1 MSKPGFRQTRII
13 SGREARRMGE
23 REATR
28 EQRQRDI
35 DRFWAL
41 SPEERARRIA
51 DNEAFQRIQKN
62 GITLEDL
69 KRAEDEAYHKG
80 VRNGIE
86 STMKTCYAAVC
97 LAMHE
102 LHGFGR
108 KRCARVLNRVD
119 ETIQMALTSQDAI
132 DEVYDTM
139 KLKIDFRETIP
150 GERVQEA

>member
-1 MSKPGFRQTRII
+1 MSRAGFRQTRII

-23 REATR
+23 RERNR
-28 EQRQRDI
+28 EQRQQDI

-80 VRNGIE
+80 VTNGIE
-86 STMKTCYAAVC
+86 STMKTCYAAIC

-108 KRCARVLNRVD
+108 LRCRRLLNRVD
-119 ETIQMALTSQDAI
+119 ETLTMTLTSQDAI
-132 DEVYDTM
+132 DEVYQTM
-139 KLKIDFRETIP
+139 KLKIDFREQMP
-150 GERVQEA
+150 GERVQDV

>member
-13 SGREARRMGE
+13 SGREARRLGK

-41 SPEERARRIA
+41 SPEERAQRIA
-51 DNEAFQRIQKN
+51 DNEAFQRIYKN
-62 GITLEDL
+62 GITLEDM
-69 KRAEDEAYHKG
+69 KQAEDEAYKNG

-86 STMKTCYAAVC
+86 STMKTCYAAIC

-102 LHGFGR
+102 LHGFGK

-119 ETIQMALTSQDAI
+119 ETILLTLTSQDAI
-132 DEVYDTM
+132 DEVYKTI
-139 KLKIDFRETIP
+139 KLKIDFREQIP